1 MKAYESGN
9 RLTIELEEKINSV
22 NAAQIEAE
30 ICQMLAEHPGDQP
43 DLDAEKLTY
52 ISSSGLRILIRLD
65 NKYPQGITIRNV
77 SPEVYEIFE
86 VTGIS
91 TLMKV
96 EKRKRRISVEG
107 CEIIGEGAFGTV
119 YRLDDDTVVKV
130 YRDGENSLP
139 IIEEEQR
146 QSRQAFLSGIP
157 TAIPFDIVRVGDQ
170 YGAVFEMINARNC
183 NDLIVEDPAILPEI
197 IPQYAAFLKK
207 LHGKK
212 AVPGQLEAA
221 RDLYLGYL
229 DVFGDRLPEKT
240 VNRLRELLRNM
251 PEDDHLVH
259 GDIQMKNVMKAG
271 DEMIL
276 IDMDKICTGNP
287 VFEFASLYASYI
299 LFNEDDPLNSMRF
312 LGIDRDTSTRIY
324 NETLRCYLNPPDGQI
339 PAETERK
346 IRILGYIRFLKILIV
361 EIEKDKSEL
370 KEIRIRHAVEHLENL
385 VFQAEDL
392 VL

>member
-1 MKAYESGN
+1 MKAYERDH
-9 RLTIELEEKINSV
+9 RLIIELEGKIDSV
-22 NAAQIEAE
+22 NADRTETEIRQI
-30 ICQMLAEHPGDQP
+30 LAEYPADQL

-65 NKYPQGITIRNV
+65 KEQPKGVTIRNV

-86 VTGIS
+86 VTGIN

-96 EKRKRRISVEG
+96 EKRKRRISVED
-107 CEIIGEGAFGTV
+107 CEVIGEGAFGTV
-119 YRLDDDTVVKV
+119 YRLDGDTVVKV

-146 QSRQAFLSGIP
+146 RSRQAFLSGIP

-183 NDLIVEDPAILPEI
+183 NDLIAQDPAILPEM

-207 LHGKK
+207 LHSKEAGLW
-212 AVPGQLEAA
+212 PLESA

-229 DVFGDRLPEKT
+229 DVFGNLLPARTE
-240 VNRLRELLRNM
+240 NRLRELLRSM
-251 PEDDHLVH
+251 PEDHHLIH

-287 VFEFASLYASYI
+287 VFEFASLYAAYI
-299 LFNEDDPLNSMRF
+299 AFNEDDPLDSVRF
-312 LGIDRDTSTRIY
+312 LGIARETAHRIY
-324 NETLRCYLNPPDGQI
+324 NETLRCYLNPPDGKI
-339 PAETERK
+339 PEETERS
-346 IRILGYIRFLKILIV
+346 IRILGYIRLLKILI
-361 EIEKDKSEL
+361 IERPKNNSEL
-370 KEIRIRHAVEHLENL
+370 KEIRIRHSVEHLEEL
-385 VFQAEDL
+385 AFQTERL
-392 VL
+392 GI